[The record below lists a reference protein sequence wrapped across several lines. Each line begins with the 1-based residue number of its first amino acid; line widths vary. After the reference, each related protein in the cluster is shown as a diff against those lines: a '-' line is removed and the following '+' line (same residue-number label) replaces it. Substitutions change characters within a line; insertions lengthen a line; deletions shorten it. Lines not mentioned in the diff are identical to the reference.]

1 VRHRTPS
8 RHRTSAPSAAPSAG
22 TALLD
27 RPEPVDP
34 PRKPRPAGRPRQ
46 FRRLRARV
54 SQRLIIAAIVIGALG
69 AASVAMAFPRHG
81 PGKTASG
88 GPELSIF
95 GAATPKTATD
105 PDGRAVE
112 VGMRFRATQAG
123 AVTGVRF
130 YQGPQNTGSHVGH
143 LWDSAGRLLATATF
157 PDVTATGWQQ
167 AKFATPVALLAGA
180 DYVVSYLAPHGH
192 YAADKGFF
200 ERGDVTAGP
209 LVALGDTGARHN
221 GLYKYGTAGGFPT
234 STWWSANYYVDVLFQ
249 TGKVAG
255 AAPAEPVPSTSAA
268 PPPPPSA
275 KPLPPAP
282 PASIPSISPT
292 PSASKSTT
300 ASAPPAAPPA
310 GSGGA
315 TLPGWPNAS
324 NTGVH
329 SSSLKRLSGDQL
341 VDAGWLK
348 TNGAGGAGTQADP
361 YKINGLLI
369 AGMLHV
375 QIGTNNYLTI
385 TNTRIYGG
393 DFAGLWLDS
402 GHVTITDSTLAPE
415 SGGRSTIGVLANYN
429 GTFLRNDISGF
440 NVGIMAQA
448 DGPYLIQDNYFHD
461 TFFADGD
468 HTDVINMNPHASNG
482 VIKHNWVDGGRM
494 DGQYTHNGIGL
505 YNDATPGQGT
515 APSRNWTIDGNYIT
529 RSNYL
534 IYAAATPPFIIKNNV
549 LTTKFQYGAFFDALS
564 GVTDGG
570 GNVDENGRTVR
581 ISD

>member
-1 VRHRTPS
+1 MRHRTPS
-8 RHRTSAPSAAPSAG
+8 RHRTSAAPAAPSGG

-34 PRKPRPAGRPRQ
+34 AAQARRTRRSRIPRAHVP
-46 FRRLRARV
+46 
-54 SQRLIIAAIVIGALG
+54 QRLVVAVIVLAALG
-69 AASVAMAFPRHG
+69 AASVAVAYPHR
-81 PGKTASG
+81 G
-88 GPELSIF
+88 GGGTPAAGNELSLF
-95 GAATPKTATD
+95 GAAVPKAASD

-130 YQGPQNTGSHVGH
+130 YQGPENTGSHVGH
-143 LWDSAGRLLATATF
+143 LWDSAGHLLAKATF
-157 PDVTATGWQQ
+157 PAVTAVGWQQ
-167 AKFATPVALLAGA
+167 ARFATPVGLVAGA
-180 DYVVSYLAPHGH
+180 DYVVSYLAPNGH
-192 YAADKGFF
+192 YSADRGFF
-200 ERGDVTAGP
+200 ERDATSGP
-209 LVALGDTGARHN
+209 LVGLASTPTRPN
-221 GLYKYGTAGGFPT
+221 GLYRYGADGGFPT

-255 AAPAEPVPSTSAA
+255 AVPASPVATTAPPAA
-268 PPPPPSA
+268 PVSA

-292 PSASKSTT
+292 PSAPAST
-300 ASAPPAAPPA
+300 ASAPPAAPPVT
-310 GSGGA
+310 SGGA
-315 TLPGWPNAS
+315 TLPGWPAAG

-329 SSSLKRLSGDQL
+329 LASLRTLSGDQL
-341 VDAGWLK
+341 VDADWLK
-348 TNGAGGAGTQADP
+348 TNGAGGSGTAADP

-402 GHVTITDSTLAPE
+402 GHVTITDSTLAPQ

-429 GTFLRNDISGF
+429 GTFLRNNISGF
-440 NVGIMAQA
+440 NVGIMVQG

-482 VIKHNWVDGGRM
+482 MIKHNWIDGGRM

-515 APSRNWTIDGNYIT
+515 APSKNWTVDGNYIT

-534 IYAAATPPFIIKNNV
+534 IYAAATPPFVIKNNV
-549 LTTKFQYGAFFDALS
+549 LTTKFQYGVFFDALS

-570 GNVDENGRTVR
+570 GNADENGKAVR
-581 ISD
+581 ISG